1 MKPEALPEYDL
12 SNLAGPGVG
21 GGSGR
26 APKPLPAPSF
36 LMEEKME
43 KDHLRGTLSPL
54 KIPLWGSPLA
64 VSPTPPRPGSLV
76 VTTGISRAKGCAFY
90 TEKLCSL

>member
-1 MKPEALPEYDL
+1 MIYRTLQVPALGAAQAADAEYETCRFGAFDL
-12 SNLAGPGVG
+12 SDLRGPGVG

-43 KDHLRGTLSPL
+43 KDHLRGLL
-54 KIPLWGSPLA
+54 
-64 VSPTPPRPGSLV
+64 PP
-76 VTTGISRAKGCAFY
+76 
-90 TEKLCSL
+90 

>member
-43 KDHLRGTLSPL
+43 KDHLRGTAVPL
-54 KIPLWGSPLA
+54 KDSPA
-64 VSPTPPRPGSLV
+64 GEPSGRVPRPHGRE
-76 VTTGISRAKGCAFY
+76 TMR
-90 TEKLCSL
+90 

>member
-1 MKPEALPEYDL
+1 MIYRTCEVLALGAAQAAGTEYETCRFRAFDL
-12 SNLAGPGVG
+12 SDLAGPSVG

-43 KDHLRGTLSPL
+43 KDHLRGTAVPL
-54 KIPLWGSPLA
+54 KDSPA
-64 VSPTPPRPGSLV
+64 GERSGRVPRPHG
-76 VTTGISRAKGCAFY
+76 R
-90 TEKLCSL
+90 EPWR

>member
-1 MKPEALPEYDL
+1 MGKWEFLKLTASLFFIL
-12 SNLAGPGVG
+12 SDLAGPGVV

-43 KDHLRGTLSPL
+43 KDHLRGTPVPL
-54 KIPLWGSPLA
+54 KDPPAGERSGR
-64 VSPTPPRPGSLV
+64 VPRPHGR
-76 VTTGISRAKGCAFY
+76 IPQ
-90 TEKLCSL
+90 